1 MLSCAACHFYHR
13 SYIFIVVALLKLSQR
28 CEWRAWEQLYGSTH
42 TGENCQTQ
50 LEQQP
55 TCKSVWVCK
64 TRDVVIFTATYIQM
78 YLQKLGGGNRYCFP
92 ASVLRVRIAPKT
104 FLVCILSAFKV
115 LILDIFNAV
124 LLQNV
129 LPMTET

>member
-1 MLSCAACHFYHR
+1 M
-13 SYIFIVVALLKLSQR
+13 
-28 CEWRAWEQLYGSTH
+28 STH

-55 TCKSVWVCK
+55 SCRSVWVCK
-64 TRDVVIFTATYIQM
+64 TRDVVIFTATYIHT
-78 YLQKLGGGNRYCFP
+78 YLQKLGGGSCYFFP
-92 ASVLRVRIAPKT
+92 ASIVRVRIAPKA
-104 FLVCILSAFKV
+104 FLVCILSALKV

-129 LPMTET
+129 MPMTET